1 MSDVPIR
8 VEEADHDKLVG
19 RLEKAA
25 NKLQGQNRE
34 SFVDSKSLCTTCR
47 WAFIVRQQSKNNR
60 YIHCSS
66 GYPGNWVPDDISEC
80 NSYSNVTELSLG
92 QMAEIATLI
101 NITEKRVGFY
111 HETK

>member
-8 VEEADHDKLVG
+8 VEETDHDKLVG

-47 WAFIVRQQSKNNR
+47 WAFIVRQSSKNNR
-60 YIHCSS
+60 HIRCSS
-66 GYPGNWVPDDISEC
+66 GYPGWVPDDISEC
-80 NSYSNVTELSLG
+80 NSYTNITELSLG

-101 NITEKRVGFY
+101 TNSEKRVGFH
-111 HETK
+111 HEAK